1 MFVVPLVSRFTK
13 VTQNLQNR
21 VIYTRYHAEL
31 MNRFYGGWLG
41 DIIRAVMRQSVIE
54 IVSFNTPHA
63 TSSQLSIVTITFVN
77 FAVSGLRFVNCL
89 YTTATSIVH
98 SKLDYCVVSIR
109 SRTLLLVL
117 SLKLLSPVISLTCYA
132 LSTGSESLNTP

>member
-31 MNRFYGGWLG
+31 MNRSYGGWLG

-63 TSSQLSIVTITFVN
+63 TSYELSIVTITFVN
-77 FAVSGLRFVNCL
+77 FAVSGL
-89 YTTATSIVH
+89 TSIRQLPLPLSFTQNLITV
-98 SKLDYCVVSIR
+98 SSPSDPELSCSYCR
-109 SRTLLLVL
+109 
-117 SLKLLSPVISLTCYA
+117 
-132 LSTGSESLNTP
+132 